1 MPSQQWAHGTYIRC
15 PDGEDCLVTETVHK
29 LSPNS
34 WRSPRWLRSPPSASS
49 PRRQVRCTP
58 AESTS
63 PRGTPPADHVLMVWV
78 QTMLWVYFTCK
89 EKDFSFID
97 MHFNSMEEHM
107 VPPSQRHQTL
117 GSAAPHNL
125 FCSTRAPTCHHD
137 SACNVT
143 AGGQTKLTR
152 TLPHL
157 YGQSSSEMLKEQWV
171 VTNLGY

>member
-1 MPSQQWAHGTYIRC
+1 MSTRDLHQVPWWGGLLGNQ
-15 PDGEDCLVTETVHK
+15 TVHK

-107 VPPSQRHQTL
+107 VPPSQCHQTL

-143 AGGQTKLTR
+143 AGGQTKLNR